1 MIGADQFAGFLSWQ
15 EPNAVLELARVAVA
29 TRPGF
34 LRERLD
40 TVLEELAHRER
51 VVFFEIAPN
60 PTASREVRA
69 RAAEGLPLDGLV
81 PPEVA
86 RLIRERGLYRRD

>member
-1 MIGADQFAGFLSWQ
+1 MAKTEI
-15 EPNAVLELARVAVA
+15 PRELLQQLPK
-29 TRPGF
+29 TDLHCHLDGS
-34 LRERLD
+34 LRLD